1 MDVIDHTDYP
11 GDDVPHAAK
20 LLARRIAVANG
31 PTGPYLVRA
40 NSVLVETADDD
51 HLARLQQFA
60 SNLGCQVR
68 RETGHE
74 SCTTNRH
81 ATIEFEPRSLRPDF
95 DTASQ
100 RAASR
105 GRPVDRTGSGA
116 GAARW
121 SVQGIVDTGRAL
133 VDGGFDAKPNHVY
146 MGNPVYTGN
155 PGAYLANPTGTSS
168 NATSAMPA
176 SGPIALREE
185 IVLGDRPR
193 PTVLVLDTGL
203 STTSDGS
210 TVWAQHDLLRGD
222 RLILRQPWRN
232 DPTGVV
238 DDEDEPDDDPSTSD
252 GVGIVDRAAGHGT
265 FIAGIVRRL
274 CPEAIIYVEGV
285 LSSFGDGDDDT
296 VGQGIEHATRVL
308 GRPFD
313 VIIMSL
319 GCYTADGGPPPLA
332 DTIAANV
339 GPGTVVVASAGNE
352 ASARLQYPAALPN
365 VVSVGALG
373 PTGRAWFSNYG
384 PWVDACA
391 PGVEV
396 LSTYLYQ
403 QETSGLRRTYNG
415 YARWSGTSF
424 AAPKV
429 GAVIAREM
437 YTSLIP
443 GDTARAAWHRLSSD
457 ARFRYP
463 DLGVVFNLV

>member
-95 DTASQ
+95 GAPSQ

-105 GRPVDRTGSGA
+105 GRPVDRTGSRA

-155 PGAYLANPTGTSS
+155 PGAYLANPGGTSS

-185 IVLGDRPR
+185 IVLGDPSAPDRTR
-193 PTVLVLDTGL
+193 ARHR
-203 STTSDGS
+203 
-210 TVWAQHDLLRGD
+210 AQHDERWID
-222 RLILRQPWRN
+222 R
-232 DPTGVV
+232 
-238 DDEDEPDDDPSTSD
+238 
-252 GVGIVDRAAGHGT
+252 
-265 FIAGIVRRL
+265 
-274 CPEAIIYVEGV
+274 
-285 LSSFGDGDDDT
+285 
-296 VGQGIEHATRVL
+296 
-308 GRPFD
+308 
-313 VIIMSL
+313 
-319 GCYTADGGPPPLA
+319 
-332 DTIAANV
+332 V
-339 GPGTVVVASAGNE
+339 GPARSA
-352 ASARLQYPAALPN
+352 AR
-365 VVSVGALG
+365 
-373 PTGRAWFSNYG
+373 
-384 PWVDACA
+384 
-391 PGVEV
+391 
-396 LSTYLYQ
+396 
-403 QETSGLRRTYNG
+403 
-415 YARWSGTSF
+415 
-424 AAPKV
+424 
-429 GAVIAREM
+429 
-437 YTSLIP
+437 
-443 GDTARAAWHRLSSD
+443 
-457 ARFRYP
+457 
-463 DLGVVFNLV
+463 